1 MKKAV
6 LVFLC
11 IVLMCSFLGGCRGT
25 EPPRELPSK
34 DTQTPNIGEM
44 LCGVMAL
51 RCELTT
57 ASGATAASSDGTAI
71 VFETVGNDAYLV
83 TNYHVVYNSFSGSDA
98 QSVAKTIKAM
108 PYGAESSEGID
119 AECVWFSKEYD
130 LAVLCVRGVTDLFPA
145 IAVPSIDL
153 SRRVGITDEVL
164 IAGNTEGAGIALHK
178 GNVSRPSEWVTIPSE
193 YSIFDLSLRL
203 IRYDAAVNRGD
214 SGGGLFASDG
224 TLLGVVNARRTDHA
238 GGYAI
243 PMQTV
248 APIARQVIDAHK
260 KQAEAAAYRLR
271 FGVNVTE
278 DARKTEYDDTAQ
290 MPYAVIDLRV
300 ASLTP
305 GCVGTLFLEEGDLLL
320 GLTKNDEKEIL
331 FTEARL
337 LEEALLSCRAG
348 DRLVWRYARG
358 ESILTYEI
366 TVSELHMEA
375 IQ

>member
-11 IVLMCSFLGGCRGT
+11 IVLICSFLSGCRGT
-25 EPPRELPSK
+25 EPTRDLPSK
-34 DTQTPNIGEM
+34 DTETPNIGEM

-57 ASGATAASSDGTAI
+57 SSGATAASSDGTAI

-130 LAVLCVRGVTDLFPA
+130 LAVLYVRGVTDLFPA

-178 GNVSRPSEWVTIPSE
+178 GNVSRPSERVTIPSE

-248 APIARQVIDAHK
+248 APIARQVVDAHK

-271 FGVNVTE
+271 FGVNVTQ
-278 DARKTEYDDTAQ
+278 DAQKTEYNDAAQ

-305 GCVGTLFLEEGDLLL
+305 GSVGTLFLKEGDLLL
-320 GLTKNDEKEIL
+320 GLAKNDEKEIL

-337 LEEALLSCRAG
+337 LEDVLLSCRAG